1 MSISN
6 NRSGPARDAR
16 ELGPLLVS
24 LCRRDADT
32 RVTDADLRILED
44 TDARERFIG
53 YALAHGVLGLVLA
66 ALQRLRPQL
75 MAGDTAFRERLHGC
89 RRRAAAM
96 ELGRD
101 RVVAVLRAA
110 GLEPVAL
117 KGAGL
122 ASAVYREP
130 AERDFGDID
139 LLLAPDEIDR
149 AVTALGGQGYRV
161 PGTEAAEAGY
171 REHHFHVRVQR
182 PDGFIV
188 ELHWKLTRTIEPFLL
203 DAAAFLA
210 DGVTLPGARGVRI
223 PRPEHALLHMVLES
237 VRDGFD
243 RLTRVVDVDR
253 IIAATPAIDWHYVEA
268 TARAWRLLPSLALA
282 LEMSRDMLGTPVPD
296 DVRGRIRPS
305 AAVRLHLALL
315 APGASMLRQ
324 RSVRRPSW
332 VTLLHLWL
340 LSGEPRTVALARIF
354 RGDDTD
360 PLDWLWRGDASPDA
374 PSATTVHPLRRLGKL
389 AAYQLGLYARGVTAL
404 PRSWSGAE

>member
-1 MSISN
+1 MSIAN
-6 NRSGPARDAR
+6 NQSGPARDAR
-16 ELGPLLVS
+16 ELGPLLVA
-24 LCRRDADT
+24 LCRRDAST
-32 RVTDADLRILED
+32 RIADADLRILDDDETRTLFVD
-44 TDARERFIG
+44 

-66 ALQRLRPQL
+66 TLQRVRPSVIAAHAEL
-75 MAGDTAFRERLHGC
+75 RERLHGC
-89 RRRAAAM
+89 RRRAALM

-101 RVVAVLRAA
+101 RVLAVLRAA

-122 ASAVYREP
+122 ASAVYGEP
-130 AERDFGDID
+130 AERDFGDVD
-139 LLLAPDEIDR
+139 LLLPPDEIDR
-149 AVTALGGQGYRV
+149 AVTALGGHGYQV

-188 ELHWKLTRTIEPFLL
+188 ELHWKLTRVIEPFHL

-210 DGVTLPGARGVRI
+210 ESVTLPGARGVRV

-253 IIAATPAIDWHYVEA
+253 ILAATPDIDWGYVEE

-282 LEMSRDMLGTPVPD
+282 LEMSRDMLGTPIPD
-296 DVRGRIRPS
+296 DVRLRIRPP

-315 APGASMLRQ
+315 APGTSMLRQ

-340 LSGEPRTVALARIF
+340 LSGESRTIALGRMF

-360 PLDWLWRGDASPDA
+360 PLDWLWRGDDSPHAA
-374 PSATTVHPLRRLGKL
+374 PTTTVHPLRRLSKL
-389 AAYQLGLYARGVTAL
+389 ALYQLGLYARGVTGL
-404 PRSWSGAE
+404 PRSWSGAR